1 MPEYEGKGH
10 PPARTGWLRGFR
22 GWWRRGITP
31 QYVTPQVTNTIP
43 ASAAVS
49 TMTASGVPDALSSP
63 PATSGDAPSGS
74 RVADYATREPSSG
87 EPK

>member
-10 PPARTGWLRGFR
+10 PPARSGWLRGFK
-22 GWWRRGITP
+22 GWWRNLTP
-31 QYVTPQVTNTIP
+31 QYVTPKVTNITIP

-49 TMTASGVPDALSSP
+49 TTTASGAPDALSSP

-74 RVADYATREPSSG
+74 RVTVNAACEPSSG
-87 EPK
+87 ESK